1 MLAKVA
7 LSIRASPRETFML
20 NLLGSS
26 LEKQALEQ
34 SVDAVVT
41 IDPQNRIVFF
51 NAAAERLWNLKRA
64 DVIGKNVRILSRRIY
79 KAGMTG

>member
-1 MLAKVA
+1 
-7 LSIRASPRETFML
+7 ML

-51 NAAAERLWNLKRA
+51 NAAAERLWNIKRA
-64 DVIGKNVRILSRRIY
+64 EVIGKNVRILVPPHIQSGHDGLINANRHL
-79 KAGMTG
+79 A